1 MVVSFLILKGKQRM
15 AIFSDLKNKI
25 INAKKHK
32 ANKNEFTQLLMQ
44 IVSDGYIS
52 DAELEQIN
60 QLAQAYDIQD
70 EDLLAINT
78 KVYRHAFNAVLNDGI
93 ITEQEALNLVDIANT
108 LLVNPNTIANEL
120 AVLERHRQLRLIQH
134 GVLPIIHIN
143 GVVLL
148 KNEVI
153 HFAVPASLIEEKV
166 VHQGYTGG
174 SAGVSIRVAQ
184 GVNLKLGASKG
195 RLVKKT
201 GIVPVAHGTVILTN
215 QRILFVSQKK
225 AFNLKFNRL
234 VSYKIYTDGMDF
246 IPATGNPKCLSIQQY
261 YDSDMFQ
268 LILMVLLQKS
278 Q

>member
-1 MVVSFLILKGKQRM
+1 M
-15 AIFSDLKNKI
+15 AIFSDLKDKI
-25 INAKKHK
+25 ISARKNK
-32 ANKNEFTQLLMQ
+32 ANKNEFAELLMQ

-60 QLAQAYDIQD
+60 QLAQAYDIQE

-93 ITEQEALNLVDIANT
+93 ITEQEALNLADIANT
-108 LLVNPNTIANEL
+108 LLVNPNTITNEL

-134 GVLPIIHIN
+134 GVFPIIHIH

-153 HFAVPASLIEEKV
+153 HFAVPANLIEEKV

-174 SAGVSIRVAQ
+174 SGGVSIRVAQ

-246 IPATGNPKCLSIQQY
+246 IPATGNPKCISIQQY